1 MGPECSKSILQSLAI
16 LPPSWAQ
23 DRTPGFWPK
32 ERQGRGGI
40 SDLGGGAH
48 GKHRRRLPKM
58 RLRAPATPIQSRVTF
73 ICSVAANCLGLLLRG
88 KAAFG
93 PQPWRLWGVRGGNPD
108 QGCWAVWKGS

>member
-1 MGPECSKSILQSLAI
+1 MGSECSKSILQSPAI

-23 DRTPGFWPK
+23 DRTPGFWPR

-58 RLRAPATPIQSRVTF
+58 RLSASATPIQSRVTF
-73 ICSVAANCLGLLLRG
+73 ICSATAICLGLLLKG

-93 PQPWRLWGVRGGNPD
+93 PPTLEAMGGER
-108 QGCWAVWKGS
+108 WKS